1 MAKKSICTA
10 CGMEAEGEKSFC
22 GVCGGAMNV
31 VETPDNLDSTMNAG
45 APVPPMNNVPPV
57 TPNYGAPVTPQQPQ
71 NNGGGGK
78 KGLAIAGM
86 CTGIGAL
93 VFFWCPGFGIIL
105 AIAGLVMSIIG
116 LKSSKRGMALAGVIC
131 ASIALLLSII
141 FTAAC
146 TCAAGEVA
154 DELSSYD
161 YYDDVYDE
169 VYEDLYDDLYG
180 Y

>member
-31 VETPDNLDSTMNAG
+31 VETPDNLDNTMNAG
-45 APVPPMNNVPPV
+45 TPVPPVNNVPPMNNVPPAA
-57 TPNYGAPVTPQQPQ
+57 PNYGAPVTPQQPQ
-71 NNGGGGK
+71 NNGGGAK

-86 CTGIGAL
+86 SVGIGAL
-93 VFFWCPGFGIIL
+93 VFFWCPGFGLVL
-105 AIAGLVMSIIG
+105 AIAGLILSIIG

-131 ASIALLLSII
+131 ASIALLLSLI
-141 FTAAC
+141 FTVAC
-146 TCAAGEVA
+146 TCVASEVA
-154 DELSSYD
+154 DELETYE
-161 YYDDVYDE
+161 YYDD
-169 VYEDLYDDLYG
+169 DLYDDLYG